1 MCINILSMKKAFS
14 RWYNY
19 IIALAIVIVIA
30 CVAVIP
36 YFALNDAAK
45 WPLQYIFYVFMF
57 SGIVVFGVGFI
68 IQDVYRAKIRH
79 KTKNWNNPLP
89 DTNIETAWKIFCP
102 LFLGGLSSLV
112 VGLIWYFISL
122 LISK

>member
-1 MCINILSMKKAFS
+1 MKKAFT

-19 IIALAIVIVIA
+19 LIAIGILIAIS

-36 YFALNDAAK
+36 YFVLNDTSK
-45 WPLQYIFYVFMF
+45 WSLNSMF
-57 SGIVVFGVGFI
+57 NTYMFAGIVVFGVGFI
-68 IQDVYRAKIRH
+68 IQDIYRAKIRH

-102 LFLGGLSSLV
+102 LFLS
-112 VGLIWYFISL
+112 GLISVFVGIVFSIVL
-122 LISK
+122 KIIQ